1 MTSSTTISPEEI
13 RALRKRLGLSQVEA
27 GELLGGGP
35 RAFAKYE
42 AGSLRPAASLVTL
55 LRLLEADRGALAS
68 LRGDASRP
76 SSAVDVLP
84 FEVTGQ
90 HIASL
95 TERAFPELLR
105 KLLSAEVQAFDLPA
119 HAVHVASSV
128 TTPDGGEDARIRWS
142 GGPPETDFLTIR
154 FTLFQ
159 LKTGKLAPARAA
171 REVLTAR
178 GEVKP
183 MVRSALEDG
192 GHYVLLCARAYPYK
206 QVASRAAAIR
216 DALRR
221 AGMGIGDEQ
230 VWFRDADW
238 IAAWVNRYPSVAAWV
253 KQRTQPGTIGPFRS
267 WSHWASR
274 SEHDDSPWVDDER
287 LPDLRDRVRARA
299 VRPRRVVRV
308 VGPLGIGKSRL
319 VLEAFAPSQDDE
331 ALGYSLSDLVVYA
344 DGLEAESGAIARVV
358 QVLVESRQRA
368 VVVVDRCAPDM
379 HQVFAGMALRAE
391 SRLSL
396 ITLDD
401 ELPSGLEDRAVV
413 DVSKHEAVL
422 KVPEAPPAVTEGII
436 SGVSPRLPDED
447 FRRLASLSVG
457 FPKVAHLVVQAW
469 ARDRPLAHATDDY
482 FVETFLLGRTPR
494 ESDVLLK
501 SARLLAAFALV
512 GVDAPDGKQL
522 AEVATWGRGLTDAD
536 LRTAF
541 NHLLDRGVARRRGGS
556 VTLQPRPIAMRLA
569 EGQWR
574 DWSPSAWDDVLAGAF
589 APDVT
594 VHVAKRLAHLKVSAA
609 KQLARLNTTPIAQ
622 EVVRH
627 VCRHG
632 GPFDGIDWRSSGGPF
647 GGIEGLCTSTRAEV
661 LSALAE
667 VDPGVVV
674 RQLER
679 VLEDVSDLF
688 TIDGDA
694 RRQLVWALEKISFDP
709 ECFEPGARL
718 LLRLALAETE
728 SYANNAT
735 GQFKALF
742 PLVLGGT
749 AADGSARLSVLAEV
763 AGTGDPR
770 EHAVVADALISAT
783 AIGHFGMS
791 VGAETHGSRRS
802 YPSWRPAS
810 REEAHA
816 YLRDSLTLLTN
827 MASGTDAAGE
837 AARTGLGHN
846 LRALAA
852 CGFIDLVEVVVRE
865 VGPQRDSWPEAL
877 EALGQF
883 LRYDTGKVRP
893 ETVAAVRTLLAELS
907 PRSPE
912 ARVRFFVTD
921 MPWDYLADEIPDHTL
936 RHERHCEE
944 VRGFAEELL
953 AQPDLLRK
961 LLPQM
966 CRYAE
971 PRPGRSGQRMTA
983 HFGHVFAETSDSPL
997 EWLEPILV
1005 ALRGVPQGERDFE
1018 LLSGYV
1024 GGLSGAFPEAVEA
1037 FKRKASES
1045 SDFAP
1050 ALPLICWRLGI
1061 ADSDI
1066 PLVVSALRSG
1076 RLPPWPL
1083 MHWTTGGVLS
1093 KVRPHVVA
1101 PLFDAMLDDGV
1112 QAFGVAVDLMGMY
1125 AFTALDT
1132 LEELRPQLRKCAEML
1147 AQLASSELH
1156 RLEGYHFAE
1165 LMKWI
1170 LGKGREDPDACA
1182 VALTLATA
1190 LVNLAHD
1197 HGEQFL
1203 EPVLR
1208 DLVRSFP
1215 DIAWPIIGGAITSDQ
1230 KLAWRLEYV
1239 LGSLS
1244 RSSGRQD
1251 AAILELPKDALF
1263 AWCHAYPETAPAFVG
1278 SVAPVLT
1285 NYEGDG
1291 RDRGLHPTMARL
1303 LDEFGAREDVLNAV
1317 GINVRSHSGWGPPAS
1332 HYALY
1337 EGTLASLRDG
1347 HPLPQVR
1354 RWARTVSRD
1363 LPALGAGF
1371 DREEDEWH
1379 ARREL

>member
-1 MTSSTTISPEEI
+1 MLSSTTMSPEEI
-13 RALRKRLGLSQVEA
+13 RALRKRLGLSQANA

-55 LRLLEADRGALAS
+55 LRLLEADPGVLAS
-68 LRGDASRP
+68 LRGDPSRP

-95 TERAFPELLR
+95 TERTFPELLR
-105 KLLSAEVQAFDLPA
+105 RLLSAEVQAFGLPA
-119 HAVHVASSV
+119 HGVHVASSV

-142 GGPPETDFLTIR
+142 GGPSKTDFLTFR

-159 LKTGKLAPARAA
+159 LKTGELRPERAA
-171 REVLTAR
+171 REVLTTR

-192 GHYVLLCARAYPYK
+192 GHYVLLCAHAYPYK
-206 QVASRAAAIR
+206 YVARRAAAIR
-216 DALRR
+216 DALLR
-221 AGMGIGDEQ
+221 AGVEIGDEQ

-238 IAAWVNRYPSVAAWV
+238 IAAWVNRYPSLAAWV

-274 SEHDDSPWVDDER
+274 PEHDDSPWVDDER
-287 LPDLRDRVRARA
+287 LADLRDRVRTRA
-299 VRPRRVVRV
+299 VRPGHVVRV

-319 VLEAFAPSQDDE
+319 VLEALAPSQNNE

-344 DGLEAESGAIARVV
+344 DAFEAESGAIARVV

-368 VVVVDRCAPDM
+368 VVVVDRCAPDT
-379 HQVFAGMALRAE
+379 HQVLAGMTLRAE

-401 ELPSGLEDRAVV
+401 ELPSGLKDRPVV
-413 DVSKHEAVL
+413 EVSEHETVL

-436 SGVSPRLPDED
+436 SRVSPRLPDED
-447 FRRLASLSVG
+447 SRRLASLSVG

-469 ARDRPLAHATDDY
+469 ARDRPLAHATDDL
-482 FVETFLLGRTPR
+482 FVEAFLLGRTPR

-512 GVDAPDGKQL
+512 GVDDPDGKQL
-522 AEVATWGRGLTDAD
+522 AEVAAWGRGLTDAD
-536 LRTAF
+536 LRAAF
-541 NHLLDRGVARRRGGS
+541 NHLLDRGVARRRGGT

-574 DWSPSAWDDVLAGAF
+574 GWSPSDWDEVLAGEPATG
-589 APDVT
+589 VT
-594 VHVAKRLAHLKVSAA
+594 VHMAQRLAHLKVSAA
-609 KQLARLNTTPIAQ
+609 KQLARLNTTSIAQ
-622 EVVRH
+622 EVVQH

-632 GPFDGIDWRSSGGPF
+632 GPFDGI
-647 GGIEGLCTSTRAEV
+647 EGLCTSTRAEA

-667 VDPGVVV
+667 VDPAVVV
-674 RQLER
+674 RQIER
-679 VLEDVSDLF
+679 ALEDVSDPF
-688 TIDGDA
+688 IIDGDA
-694 RRQLVWALEKISFDP
+694 RRHLVWALEKISFDP
-709 ECFEPGARL
+709 DCFEPGARL
-718 LLRLALAETE
+718 LLRLALAENE

-742 PLVLGGT
+742 PLVLGST
-749 AADGSARLSVLAEV
+749 AADGNARLSVLAEV
-763 AGTGDPR
+763 ARTENPR
-770 EHAVVADALISAT
+770 ERAIVADALVAAT
-783 AIGHFGMS
+783 AIGHFGRS
-791 VGAETHGSRRS
+791 AGAETHGSRRS
-802 YPSWRPAS
+802 FPSWRPAS
-810 REEAHA
+810 REEAHV
-816 YLRDSLTLLTN
+816 YLRDCLALLTE
-827 MASGTDAAGE
+827 MAAGTDAAGE

-846 LRALAA
+846 LRALATR
-852 CGFIDLVEVVVRE
+852 GFIDLVEVVVRR
-865 VGPQRDSWPEAL
+865 VGPERDSWPEAL

-883 LRYDTGKVRP
+883 LRYDTANARP
-893 ETVAAVRTLLAELS
+893 EAIAAVRTLLTELS

-936 RHERHCEE
+936 RRERHCEE

-953 AQPDLLRK
+953 EQPDLLRR

-966 CRYAE
+966 CRFAE
-971 PRPGRSGQRMTA
+971 PGPGRSGQRMTA
-983 HFGHVFAETSDSPL
+983 HFGHFIAETSDSPV
-997 EWLEPILV
+997 EWLQPILV
-1005 ALRGVPQGERDFE
+1005 ALRGVPEAEREFD
-1018 LLSGYV
+1018 LLSGYL
-1024 GGLSGAFPEAVEA
+1024 GGLSGAFPETVEA
-1037 FKRKASES
+1037 FKQEASES

-1050 ALPLICWRLGI
+1050 ALPLVCWRLGL
-1061 ADSDI
+1061 ADSDV
-1066 PLVVSALRSG
+1066 PLVVSALRSS

-1083 MHWTTGGVLS
+1083 MQWTTGGVLG
-1093 KVRPHVVA
+1093 KLRPPVVA

-1125 AFTALDT
+1125 SFESRDK
-1132 LEELRPQLRKCAEML
+1132 LEELRPQLRKCAEKL

-1156 RLEGYHFAE
+1156 RLQGHHFTE

-1170 LGKGREDPDACA
+1170 LGKGRHDRDGCA

-1190 LVNLAHD
+1190 LVNLTHD
-1197 HGEQFL
+1197 HAERFL
-1203 EPVLR
+1203 EPVLPGLIR
-1208 DLVRSFP
+1208 GFP

-1230 KLAWRLEYV
+1230 QLAWRLEYV

-1251 AAILELPKDALF
+1251 AAILELPEDALF
-1263 AWCHAYPETAPAFVG
+1263 AWCHAHPETAPAFVG

-1291 RDRGLHPTMARL
+1291 RERALHPTVARL
-1303 LDEFGAREDVLNAV
+1303 LEEFGAREEVLDAV
-1317 GINVRSHSGWGPPAS
+1317 GNNLRSYSGWGSPAS

-1337 EGTLASLRDG
+1337 EGAMASLRDG

-1354 RWARTVSRD
+1354 RWARKVSRD

-1371 DREEDEWH
+1371 DREDDEWH

>member
-1 MTSSTTISPEEI
+1 MISSTTISPEEI

-42 AGSLRPAASLVTL
+42 AGNLRPAASLVTL
-55 LRLLEADRGALAS
+55 LRLLETDRGALAS

-105 KLLSAEVQAFDLPA
+105 KLLSAEVQAFGLPA

-221 AGMGIGDEQ
+221 AGMEIGDEQ

-331 ALGYSLSDLVVYA
+331 TLGYSLSDLVVYA

-413 DVSKHEAVL
+413 EVSDHEVVL

-436 SGVSPRLPDED
+436 SRVSPRLPHED
-447 FRRLASLSVG
+447 SRRLAGLSVG
-457 FPKVAHLVVQAW
+457 FPKVAQLVVQAW
-469 ARDRPLAHATDDY
+469 AQERPLAHATDDY

-512 GVDAPDGKQL
+512 GVDDPDGEQL

-609 KQLARLNTTPIAQ
+609 KQLARLNTTSIAQ
-622 EVVRH
+622 QVVHH

-632 GPFDGIDWRSSGGPF
+632 GPFDGIDWLSSGRPF
-647 GGIEGLCTSTRAEV
+647 GGIEGLRTSTRAEV
-661 LSALAE
+661 LFALAE

-679 VLEDVSDLF
+679 TLEDVPDLLVV
-688 TIDGDA
+688 DGDA
-694 RRQLVWALEKISFDP
+694 RRHLVWALEKISFDP

-718 LLRLALAETE
+718 LLHLAVAENE

-742 PLVLGGT
+742 PLVLSST
-749 AADGSARLSVLAEV
+749 AADGNARLSVLAEV
-763 AGTGDPR
+763 ARTENSR
-770 EHAVVADALISAT
+770 ERAIVADALVAAT
-783 AIGHFGMS
+783 AIGHFGRS

-816 YLRDSLTLLTN
+816 YLRDCLTLLTN

-852 CGFIDLVEVVVRE
+852 RGLIDLVEVVVRE

-893 ETVAAVRTLLAELS
+893 ETVVAVRTLLAELS

-936 RHERHCEE
+936 RYERHCEE
-944 VRGFAEELL
+944 VRGFARQLL

-971 PRPGRSGQRMTA
+971 LRPGRSGQRMTV
-983 HFGHVFAETSDSPL
+983 HFGHVIAETSDSPL
-997 EWLEPILV
+997 EWLEPILG
-1005 ALRGVPQGERDFE
+1005 ALRSVPQGERDFE
-1018 LLSGYV
+1018 LLSGYL
-1024 GGLSGAFPEAVEA
+1024 GGLSGVFPEAVEA

-1050 ALPLICWRLGI
+1050 ALPLVCWRLGI

-1066 PLVVSALRSG
+1066 PLVVCALRSD

-1112 QAFGVAVDLMGMY
+1112 EAFGVAVDLMGMY
-1125 AFTALDT
+1125 SFGALDK
-1132 LEELRPQLRKCAEML
+1132 LEDLRPQLGKCAGKL

-1156 RLEGYHFAE
+1156 RLQGHHFAE

-1170 LGKGREDPDACA
+1170 LGKGREDRDACA
-1182 VALTLATA
+1182 VALTLASA

-1197 HGEQFL
+1197 HGERFL

-1208 DLVRSFP
+1208 DLVRGFP

-1230 KLAWRLEYV
+1230 KLAWRLEYA

-1251 AAILELPKDALF
+1251 AAILELPEDALF
-1263 AWCHAYPETAPAFVG
+1263 AWCHAHPETAPAFVG

-1303 LDEFGAREDVLNAV
+1303 LDEFGAREDVLDAV
-1317 GINVRSHSGWGPPAS
+1317 GINIRSHSGWGPPTS

-1337 EGTLASLRDG
+1337 EGTLVSLRDG

-1354 RWARTVSRD
+1354 RWARTVSLD

-1371 DREEDEWH
+1371 DREDDEWH